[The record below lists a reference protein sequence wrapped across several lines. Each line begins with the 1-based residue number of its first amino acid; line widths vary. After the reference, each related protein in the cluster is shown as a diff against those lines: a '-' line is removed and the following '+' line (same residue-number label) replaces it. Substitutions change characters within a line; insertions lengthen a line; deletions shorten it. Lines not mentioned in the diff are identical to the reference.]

1 MKTNRTFEHFVAPV
15 EETPLLATDAVKVDE
30 APLSLWAD
38 AWRKLRRRPLFIIA
52 AIMIALIVVVAVFP
66 GLFTQVAPDNG
77 CELANSN
84 GAPSAGHPLGFTF
97 QGCDIYSRIIHGT
110 QASLMVGVFSVISV
124 VIIGVT
130 LGALAGFFG
139 GWVDIVIARLG
150 DIFFAL
156 PIVLGALVIT
166 QLPLLRENRGVWT
179 VVLVLVVLGW
189 PQMARITR
197 GAVIEVR
204 NADFVTAARSLG
216 VSRLGSLL
224 RHVLPNALAPIIV
237 LATMELGVFIVAEAT
252 LSYLGIGMP
261 GSVMSWGNDI
271 AAAQSSIRTNPAV
284 LLYPATALSI
294 TVLSFL
300 MLGDALR
307 DALDPKSRQR

>member
-1 MKTNRTFEHFVAPV
+1 MKSNRQIEHFVAPV

-38 AWRKLRRRPLFIIA
+38 AWRKLRRRPLFIISA
-52 AIMIALIVVVAVFP
+52 VMIALIIVVAVFP

-84 GAPSAGHPLGFTF
+84 GAPGPGHVLGFTF

-110 QASLMVGVFSVISV
+110 QASLMVGVFSVICV
-124 VIIGVT
+124 TIIGVT

-156 PIVLGALVIT
+156 PIILGALVIT
-166 QLPLLRENRGVWT
+166 QLPLMRENRGVGT
-179 VVLVLVVLGW
+179 VVLVLVLLGW
-189 PQMARITR
+189 PQMARLTR

-216 VSRLGSLL
+216 VSKFGALM
-224 RHVLPNALAPIIV
+224 RHVMPNSLAPIIV
-237 LATMELGVFIVAEAT
+237 VATISLGTFIVAEST
-252 LSYLGIGMP
+252 LSFLGIGLP
-261 GSVMSWGNDI
+261 PSVMSWGNDI
-271 AAAQSSIRTNPAV
+271 QAAQASLRSNPMP
-284 LLYPATALSI
+284 LLYPAIALSI
-294 TVLSFL
+294 TVLSFI

-307 DALDPKSRQR
+307 DALDPKARKR